1 MRFGGVGRACVVA
14 VVLILA
20 FGLGACS
27 RHPQQ
32 PKEFGLGGAAPATP
46 GSPEDFAANVGDVVY
61 FQGDSVVLTGHSRA
75 ILRQQVRWL
84 KKYPHYHVMVA
95 GHASEPGERQY
106 NLVLGAQRAM
116 AVKTFLSRN
125 GLRAGRIHT
134 VSYGRER
141 PVAVCDD
148 ISCWSRNRRAQT
160 VLNGGAVA
168 RY

>member
-1 MRFGGVGRACVVA
+1 MRFGGIGRACVV
-14 VVLILA
+14 VGVIILA
-20 FGLGACS
+20 FSAGACS
-27 RHPQQ
+27 RQPQQ
-32 PKEFGLGGAAPATP
+32 PKGFGLGGAAPATP

-84 KKYPHYHVMVA
+84 NQHPQYQVMIA
-95 GHASEPGERQY
+95 GHASEPGSRQH

-116 AVKTFLSRN
+116 AVKSFLVRH
-125 GLRAGRIHT
+125 GLRAGRLHT

-141 PVAVCDD
+141 PVAACDD

-160 VLNGGAVA
+160 VLTGGAVA
-168 RY
+168 SY